1 MDRCPEYE
9 KLSSRVD
16 EMLKNLVETTTLQLE
31 IFRSKKPG
39 EFMRVDK
46 ELEILVGEK
55 ERRIGALRQHVEEH
69 QCQERAVA

>member
-46 ELEILVGEK
+46 ELELMVGEK
-55 ERRIGALRQHVEEH
+55 ERRIGALRQHVDEH
-69 QCQERAVA
+69 QCQERAAT